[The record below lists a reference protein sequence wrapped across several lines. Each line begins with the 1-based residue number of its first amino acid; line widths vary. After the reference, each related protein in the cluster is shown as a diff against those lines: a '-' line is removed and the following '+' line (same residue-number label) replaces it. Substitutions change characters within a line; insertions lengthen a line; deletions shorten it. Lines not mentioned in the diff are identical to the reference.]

1 MGKNIYKNNAFGN
14 NAMSTQENH
23 AVFMN
28 LALSEAEK
36 AKLQNEVPVGAVL
49 VDEKENVIASAHN
62 MVITLSD
69 PAAHAE
75 ILALRKASGILANYR
90 LLNTT
95 LYVTIE
101 PCIMCMGALIHA
113 RVKRVVYGAKD
124 PKWGAAGS
132 LYCFAD
138 DKRLNHH
145 PVIIGDVCEKACSA
159 LIMDFFKAKRKIKQ
173 HI

>member
-1 MGKNIYKNNAFGN
+1 MI
-14 NAMSTQENH
+14 MLEDHTR
-23 AVFMN
+23 FMN
-28 LALSEAEK
+28 IALNEAEK
-36 AKLQNEVPVGAVL
+36 AKLQNEVPVGAVI
-49 VDEKENVIASAHN
+49 VDEKGELVASAHN

-69 PAAHAE
+69 PTAHAE
-75 ILALRKASGILANYR
+75 ILALRKASARAGNYR

-113 RVKRVVYGAKD
+113 RIKKVVYGAKD

-145 PVIIGDVCEKACSA
+145 PEIISDVCGKACGN
-159 LIMDFFKAKRKIKQ
+159 LIRDFFRKKRILKKTDLL
-173 HI
+173 

>member
-1 MGKNIYKNNAFGN
+1 MLEDH
-14 NAMSTQENH
+14 TR
-23 AVFMN
+23 FMN
-28 LALSEAEK
+28 IALNEAEK
-36 AKLQNEVPVGAVL
+36 AKLQNEVPVGAVI
-49 VDEKENVIASAHN
+49 VDEKGGVIARSHN

-69 PAAHAE
+69 PTAHAE
-75 ILALRKASGILANYR
+75 ILALRKASARAGNYR

-113 RVKRVVYGAKD
+113 RIKKVVYGAKD

-145 PVIIGDVCEKACSA
+145 PEITGDVCGKRCGI
-159 LIMDFFKAKRKIKQ
+159 LIRNFFKEKRMPENKG
-173 HI
+173 HGN